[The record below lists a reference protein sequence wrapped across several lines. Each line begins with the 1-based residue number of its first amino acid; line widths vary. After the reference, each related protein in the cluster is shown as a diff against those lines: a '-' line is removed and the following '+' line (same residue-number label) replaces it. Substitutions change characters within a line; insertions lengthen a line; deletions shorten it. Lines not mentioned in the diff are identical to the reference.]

1 MRIQL
6 HNRYEDTL
14 IELSEASSM
23 RPTDYIKQLL
33 LEKYEALEDNQLKE
47 ASIAQGADNGRQVQ
61 SI

>member
-6 HNRYEDTL
+6 HNRYEETL

-47 ASIAQGADNGRQVQ
+47 ASIAQGADNGRQIQ